1 MARSVMS
8 RLSPPRSLMS
18 SAERPVPMPRT
29 SASRLTSTSTSTTT
43 SSKSNYQLNINSNV
57 NYNIYF
63 TKIVVDIAFP
73 SLLKSITIITEGP
86 VSYRRRKKQK
96 NIVRSNKNEQYSTSL
111 SSQHQKKH
119 VTSSTRVVR
128 IIFSHSICFRNCNV
142 SLLFLCIIILAGK

>member
-18 SAERPVPMPRT
+18 SVERPVPMP
-29 SASRLTSTSTSTTT
+29 STSPTDFDFNL
-43 SSKSNYQLNINSNV
+43 NYYISYNYKLNYNIYSNV
-57 NYNIYF
+57 NYNIYI
-63 TKIVVDIAFP
+63 TKIVSDIAFP

-86 VSYRRRKKQK
+86 VRYRRRKKQK

-119 VTSSTRVVR
+119 VTSYGVR
-128 IIFSHSICFRNCNV
+128 SPFSNTNGEPR
-142 SLLFLCIIILAGK
+142 